1 MSLLIAL
8 TDIAA
13 LLTALLAAW
22 FWFRA
27 SHQQVRRV
35 SYRETLDAADYNR
48 LVTALNRAQLLNS
61 RAAFVTGM
69 SALFVALRLFLD
81 LLIH

>member
-8 TDIAA
+8 ADIAA

-27 SHQQVRRV
+27 SERQVRRV

-48 LVTALNRAQLLNS
+48 LVTALNRAQLLNI
-61 RAAFVTGM
+61 RAATATGV
-69 SALFVALRLFLD
+69 SALLVALRLFLD
-81 LLIH
+81 LLLR

>member
-1 MSLLIAL
+1 MSLLITL

-13 LLTALLAAW
+13 LPTALLAAW

-27 SHQQVRRV
+27 SKQQVRRV

-48 LVTALNRAQLLNS
+48 LVTTLNRTQLLNS
-61 RAAFVTGM
+61 RAALVTGV
-69 SALFVALRLFLD
+69 SALLVALRLFLD
-81 LLIH
+81 LLIR